1 MVNGPTVPGFQ
12 RPALPW
18 VQRSEEPRSRGTNV
32 PEGLF
37 PDVRVSAI
45 VRSPD
50 RVLTSSRTRLRVVT
64 LCSPGNMTPWRDKFR
79 RDSYKSGMALF
90 IDVFRPSMIAVVNI
104 LR

>member
-1 MVNGPTVPGFQ
+1 PPPNDLDDAVWFNGLTVPGFQ
-12 RPALPW
+12 GSNVHASLGPMVRGAK
-18 VQRSEEPRSRGTNV
+18 ERGTNV

-45 VRSPD
+45 VWSPG

-79 RDSYKSGMALF
+79 RDSYKSSA
-90 IDVFRPSMIAVVNI
+90 
-104 LR
+104 